1 MADPRVDSRPNIVMD
16 PRTIELIERVV
27 YDEAGGESVEGRN
40 AVRAVI
46 YNRIATN
53 RRDFGGGTAL
63 GVLNAPKQFTGVMQK
78 GNGDARNLRI
88 PDDVRE
94 KQLQEHIE
102 FLQRGEDP
110 TNGATFFQNPQ
121 TAPNPYSARGG
132 QRIGRHVFYDN
143 YAGNKV
149 EVPDFKVSLKGLRL
163 PETKKPAPEEE
174 NPLIELPEEPQSPF
188 QGMASTTPQVEEEN
202 PLVALEEPT
211 TTPFSPLA
219 GNQQAVPDKLAFGS
233 PMDDMPKFAQGGLVL
248 RLADLE
254 DEEDED
260 DEDILKPLEEEED
273 DEDDEEDM
281 LPKPQEE
288 DDEDELEMSE
298 GGLVESSKNDED
310 PWEKYLSK
318 DVPETAYSDLT
329 IGSYKPINF
338 KKLIEAGV
346 VRITQP
352 GSGTGPDPIINDD
365 PKDWSLVTKYN
376 DEYKD
381 SYTQKWPT
389 KPEAY
394 EDAIASLNAPGS
406 LYDGKYNQII
416 WSARK
421 AGLKPED
428 VFLEKSTG
436 ESTSSKGKEGLM
448 GNVEEK
454 LELSKGGVIT
464 KEPTMAKRKMK
475 MFGGGYIDDE
485 YDDEV
490 EFSRGKEELED
501 EEEED
506 IPKKPKGMSDKE
518 YAQVMKML
526 KVDGNAGSGMGG
538 AIANAGK
545 QIAAYLM
552 KPEDSVATAIP
563 IEMYKGGM
571 MAPEIEITVEE
582 ESGNPV
588 PPGSLPEEVADDVPV
603 MMSEGEVVLP
613 ADVVRWHGLKHI
625 MEMRAEAKHGLM
637 CMYEEGQIQVPGEE
651 SEEEESEESEEDEE
665 EYEGEEIEDKKQLKV
680 LEDIVGDEELIILFR
695 KDGSIFKN

>member
-1 MADPRVDSRPNIVMD
+1 MADPRVDSRPNIVID

-27 YDEAGGESVEGRN
+27 YDEAAGEGVEGRN

-53 RRDFGGGTAL
+53 RRDFGGNTAL
-63 GVLNAPKQFTGVMQK
+63 GVLNAPKQFQGVMEK
-78 GNGDARNLRI
+78 GGGDARNLTL
-88 PDDVRE
+88 PENTRE
-94 KQLQEHIE
+94 QYLKEHVD

-121 TAPNPYSARGG
+121 AAKNPYKANGG

-149 EVPDFKVSLKGLRL
+149 EVPDFKVSLKGVR
-163 PETKKPAPEEE
+163 PPPPKATQVAEE
-174 NPLIELPEEPQSPF
+174 NPLEALPEEPQSPF

-233 PMDDMPKFAQGGLVL
+233 PMDDIPKFAQGGLVL

-260 DEDILKPLEEEED
+260 EEDILKPLEEEED

-281 LPKPQEE
+281 LPKPQED
-288 DDEDELEMSE
+288 DDEDE
-298 GGLVESSKNDED
+298 
-310 PWEKYLSK
+310 
-318 DVPETAYSDLT
+318 
-329 IGSYKPINF
+329 
-338 KKLIEAGV
+338 
-346 VRITQP
+346 
-352 GSGTGPDPIINDD
+352 
-365 PKDWSLVTKYN
+365 
-376 DEYKD
+376 
-381 SYTQKWPT
+381 
-389 KPEAY
+389 
-394 EDAIASLNAPGS
+394 
-406 LYDGKYNQII
+406 
-416 WSARK
+416 
-421 AGLKPED
+421 
-428 VFLEKSTG
+428 
-436 ESTSSKGKEGLM
+436 
-448 GNVEEK
+448 
-454 LELSKGGVIT
+454 LELSKGGVIN
-464 KEPTMAKRKMK
+464 KEPAMAKKAMK
-475 MFGGGYIDDE
+475 MFQGGFMDDE

-490 EFSRGKEELED
+490 EFTRGKEELED
-501 EEEED
+501 EED
-506 IPKKPKGMSDKE
+506 DAPKKPKGMSDKE
-518 YAQVMKML
+518 YSQVL
-526 KVDGNAGSGMGG
+526 KLLKTDNSAGSGIGG

-552 KPEDSVATAIP
+552 KPEDTASGVAQAYP

-571 MAPEIEITVEE
+571 MAPEVEITVEE
-582 ESGNPV
+582 VSGNPV

-637 CMYEEGQIQVPGEE
+637 CMFAEGQIQVPGED
-651 SEEEESEESEEDEE
+651 EESEDEEYEEEDDSEE